1 MKVEAIFQGGVFRPV
16 SPPDLREGER
26 VRLTVERE
34 AHATPDAILKLA
46 SRVYEG
52 LSEEDI
58 ADIEGTAR
66 TFSLDRL
73 RAGIDSMNFRS
84 TGPLPSRD
92 DSHERS

>member
-1 MKVEAIFQGGVFRPV
+1 M
-16 SPPDLREGER
+16 
-26 VRLTVERE
+26 RLTVERE

-52 LSEEDI
+52 LSREDI
-58 ADIEGTAR
+58 ADIEDTAR
-66 TFSLDRL
+66 AFALGRL

-84 TGPLPSRD
+84 TGPLSSRD